1 ACRPNPAPSGHRRAE
16 GQPHRHFRAARLL
29 GLRRALHHRGRQGAA
44 RLAQGRRAM
53 RGKDIGAPMKAAR
66 LNLLLRALAALFFV
80 LSLLIGPAEL
90 GIVKSV
96 GGLFAGGDEAAMII
110 MREIRLPRAILALGV
125 GFSLGISGAVLQGFL
140 RNPLAE
146 PGIIGVSAMASLGAV
161 STFYTGIAGASLFAL
176 PAGALCGA
184 LIAVLVLLAIASRH
198 GSTLTLI
205 LAGIALTSLAN
216 ALTSLI
222 LNLSPNPFASYEI
235 IFW

>member
-1 ACRPNPAPSGHRRAE
+1 
-16 GQPHRHFRAARLL
+16 
-29 GLRRALHHRGRQGAA
+29 
-44 RLAQGRRAM
+44 
-53 RGKDIGAPMKAAR
+53 
-66 LNLLLRALAALFFV
+66 
-80 LSLLIGPAEL
+80 
-90 GIVKSV
+90 
-96 GGLFAGGDEAAMII
+96 
-110 MREIRLPRAILALGV
+110 LPRAILALGV

-176 PAGALCGA
+176 PAGALGGA
-184 LIAVLVLLAIASRH
+184 LIAVLVLLAIAART

-205 LAGIALTSLAN
+205 LAGIALTSLAG

-235 IFW
+235 IFWLLGSIKDRSMEHVWLALPLMIVGWVLIAFAARAIDA